1 MDPLYMLELRFDL
14 IALHRFLHAQG
25 LCGGEDGDIGYG
37 IHAWLGA
44 AFGELAPKP
53 WRLLM
58 NGKRPPRILG
68 YGPHDASVLTQRI
81 VEFAEPTVLQVCPEP
96 AEMIASRPM
105 PTWDRGRRLGFQ
117 VLVCPVGRKSSTGTE
132 KDLFLIRADT
142 CSGNDG
148 LSRETVYCEWAV
160 RQFNDYSV
168 TVDSIRLSGFR
179 LAKQVRQTQSRDGK
193 RTTST
198 LVRPQALL
206 EGYLTVQEPDEFT
219 SLLKRGIG
227 RHRAFGYG
235 MILLRPAS

>member
-1 MDPLYMLELRFDL
+1 M
-14 IALHRFLHAQG
+14 
-25 LCGGEDGDIGYG
+25 
-37 IHAWLGA
+37 
-44 AFGELAPKP
+44 
-53 WRLLM
+53 
-58 NGKRPPRILG
+58 
-68 YGPHDASVLTQRI
+68 
-81 VEFAEPTVLQVCPEP
+81 
-96 AEMIASRPM
+96 
-105 PTWDRGRRLGFQ
+105 
-117 VLVCPVGRKSSTGTE
+117 
-132 KDLFLIRADT
+132 
-142 CSGNDG
+142 
-148 LSRETVYCEWAV
+148 